1 MYMLHC
7 ITVTNKNQCIHRGKL
22 RITALKRLIV
32 YSCQKLN
39 NGLIAYKMLRIV
51 ASCMW
56 AEETSKSD
64 KNF

>member
-1 MYMLHC
+1 MLHC

-51 ASCMW
+51 ASCI
-56 AEETSKSD
+56 
-64 KNF
+64 